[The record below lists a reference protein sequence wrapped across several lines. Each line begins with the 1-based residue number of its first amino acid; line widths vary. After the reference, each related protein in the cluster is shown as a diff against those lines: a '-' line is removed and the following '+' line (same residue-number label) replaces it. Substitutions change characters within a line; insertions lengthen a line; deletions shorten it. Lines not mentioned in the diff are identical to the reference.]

1 MFFEYG
7 KKKLEEVKDIKDIAG
22 SVETQFPRLVLN
34 RKSQINMIDYLKG
47 EIAELTPASVTVECG
62 GIGYFAHISLN
73 TYSALNEKKTARIYI
88 HESIREDAHVLF
100 GFAGKHEREIF
111 LHLISVSGVG
121 PSTARM
127 ILSSLSSKELESVI
141 ATENVT
147 VLQSVKGIGAKT
159 AQRIIVDLKDKIKF
173 TDDGGTIQLPTK
185 ADLSETGHS
194 AVAALVMLGF
204 VQTASQKVVAK
215 ILKESPSL
223 SVEAIIKEALKRL

>member
-1 MFFEYG
+1 
-7 KKKLEEVKDIKDIAG
+7 
-22 SVETQFPRLVLN
+22 
-34 RKSQINMIDYLKG
+34 MIDYIKG
-47 EIAELTPASVTVECG
+47 DIAELTPASVTLECN
-62 GIGYFAHISLN
+62 GIGYFTNISLN
-73 TYSALNEKKTARIYI
+73 TYSRLNGEKTAKIYI

-100 GFAGKHEREIF
+100 GFADKHEREIF

-127 ILSSLSSKELESVI
+127 ILSSLNSKELESVI
-141 ATENVT
+141 ATENIA

-173 TDDGGTIQLPTK
+173 TDESGTIQLPAK
-185 ADLSETGHS
+185 ADLSQTGHE
-194 AVAALVMLGF
+194 AIAALVMLGF
-204 VQTASQKVVAK
+204 PQNASQKTISK